1 MSDANAPLEG
11 PPPEDSAAGTPPPGL
26 EESLRQVNA
35 AGRATLGSARDTG
48 RALRRLVSAD
58 LALARSAFGRGLA
71 WAGVAIVF
79 GASSWLLVTGAIIAL
94 LQRVGLSWFQSLFFT
109 ALVSLAMTGLA
120 IWRVSHFFDH
130 TGLHAT
136 RRQLSRL
143 GLFDEHDEDDD
154 SSSSDP
160 ARGAQHASTAA
171 RERDKVAP

>member
-1 MSDANAPLEG
+1 MSDATSPPEG
-11 PPPEDSAAGTPPPGL
+11 PDPEGTPPPGL
-26 EESLRQVNA
+26 EASLRQVNA

-71 WAGVAIVF
+71 WAGIAIVF

-94 LQRVGLSWFQSLFFT
+94 LQRAGLSWFQSLFFT
-109 ALVSLAMTGLA
+109 ALVSLVMTGVA

-143 GLFDEHDEDDD
+143 GLFDEHDDDEDAAK
-154 SSSSDP
+154 P
-160 ARGAQHASTAA
+160 TPTAQHAGMAA
-171 RERDKVAP
+171 RERDGHREETPR

>member
-1 MSDANAPLEG
+1 MSDTP
-11 PPPEDSAAGTPPPGL
+11 PPPEGAAAETPPPPGL

-71 WAGVAIVF
+71 WAGVAVVF
-79 GASSWLLVTGAIIAL
+79 GASSWLLLTGAIIAL
-94 LQRVGLSWFQSLFFT
+94 LQRAGLSWFQSLFFT
-109 ALVSLAMTGLA
+109 ALVSVAMTGLA
-120 IWRVSHFFDH
+120 VWRVSHFFDH

-143 GLFDEHDEDDD
+143 GVFDEDDD
-154 SSSSDP
+154 EDDEDAVP
-160 ARGAQHASTAA
+160 PPRTAQHASTAA
-171 RERDKVAP
+171 REREESAP